1 MQLSGG
7 NNVLVTVLNLK
18 EKYKDY
24 MDING
29 KIKRDIEKGFLFP
42 LVRGIYETNAHTD
55 GYLLASSI
63 YGPSYLSFEYALSF
77 HHLIP
82 ERVFIYTNATFDKRK
97 TKIYQNHFGLY
108 TYRDVPNQAFPFFV
122 KVNEENGYV
131 YFMASPEKALCDL
144 LYVKSPVKSTKELER
159 LLFDN
164 LRINKEVFERLNF
177 KDILFLS
184 NKYRSNNMKHLRK
197 FVERVY
203 VK

>member
-1 MQLSGG
+1 M
-7 NNVLVTVLNLK
+7 
-18 EKYKDY
+18 Y
-24 MDING
+24 
-29 KIKRDIEKGFLFP
+29 
-42 LVRGIYETNAHTD
+42 H
-55 GYLLASSI
+55 
-63 YGPSYLSFEYALSF
+63 
-77 HHLIP
+77 
-82 ERVFIYTNATFDKRK
+82 
-97 TKIYQNHFGLY
+97 KIYQNHFGLY